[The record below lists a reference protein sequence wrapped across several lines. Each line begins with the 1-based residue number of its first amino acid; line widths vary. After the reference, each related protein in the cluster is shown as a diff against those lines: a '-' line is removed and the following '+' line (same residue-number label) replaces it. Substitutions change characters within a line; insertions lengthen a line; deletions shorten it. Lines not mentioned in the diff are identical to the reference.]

1 MTKDKYRI
9 TIQFEFT
16 TEQDVSSLVGG
27 YDNIV
32 NHYVHRMLA
41 EIGDMYEPEILKGA
55 KVTMEPIENRS
66 TKEQPSNAV

>member
-1 MTKDKYRI
+1 M

-16 TEQDVSSLVGG
+16 TEQDVRELVGG

-55 KVTMEPIENRS
+55 KVTMEPIDS
-66 TKEQPSNAV
+66 